1 MSQVMLIL
9 AIGLVAFDFQ
19 NLLSW
24 WRGRTITP
32 GAESSADF
40 TIIVPLF
47 GHPRYF
53 DRRAQLLRYQ
63 PNVLVALEVGTPLM
77 AAFAEQLE
85 NEGWRVNRILMGSPN
100 PALLVRE
107 CLPAVTTTY
116 TLRLDADTSVGDD
129 IAQAVAAVEAA
140 GAELCSIKC
149 AVANRTNAVTKFQ
162 ALEYRMAMLARHFR
176 PWLTSGACFLG
187 RTDALIRIMNLHSMW
202 TPGEDIETG
211 RTALA
216 LRMRIR
222 HLDIVVETD
231 APDTWPALFR
241 QRRLWWAGTFRHWWI
256 NMDRNLLQL
265 PVLTVYYLAAIWV
278 SLYFK
283 WWTLI
288 SLHELIYTMP
298 LVIVSYVVV
307 TAISNTQVL
316 SPWMLVMP
324 FYSLAQVL
332 VMPPIGAAYYFVIAW
347 RRRRLGRYGF
357 GLRRLRIAP
366 VELETRLAPWSSS
379 SIAGSR
385 PAGSAS
391 RGGPPSPE
399 ASRRGTRW
407 ARAS

>member
-1 MSQVMLIL
+1 MLIL

-24 WRGRTITP
+24 WGGRTITP
-32 GAESSADF
+32 GEESSTDF

-53 DRRAQLLRYQ
+53 DRRAELLRYQ

-77 AAFAEQLE
+77 AAFAQQLE
-85 NEGWRVNRILMGSPN
+85 NEGWRVNRIVMESPN
-100 PALLVRE
+100 PALLIRA

-140 GAELCSIKC
+140 GADLCSIKC

-231 APDTWPALFR
+231 APDTWAALIR

-265 PVLTVYYLAAIWV
+265 PVLTAYYLAAIWV

-288 SLHELIYTMP
+288 SLHELVYTMP

-307 TAISNTQVL
+307 TAISNVQVL
-316 SPWMLVMP
+316 SPWMLVFP

-332 VMPPIGAAYYFVIAW
+332 VMPPIGAAYYFVVAW

-366 VELETRLAPWSSS
+366 VELETRLAPWVKLEHRR
-379 SIAGSR
+379 IASYGLGEPGR
-385 PAGSAS
+385 PV
-391 RGGPPSPE
+391 
-399 ASRRGTRW
+399 
-407 ARAS
+407 

>member
-24 WRGRTITP
+24 WGGRTITP
-32 GAESSADF
+32 GVESSADF

-85 NEGWRVNRILMGSPN
+85 NEGWRVNRIVMENPN
-100 PALLVRE
+100 PALLVKA

-129 IAQAVAAVEAA
+129 IAQAVAAVEAS
-140 GAELCSIKC
+140 GADLCSIKC

-187 RTDALIRIMNLHSMW
+187 RTDALIRIMNLHSLW

-265 PVLTVYYLAAIWV
+265 PVLTAYYLAAVWV

-307 TAISNTQVL
+307 TAISNVQVL
-316 SPWMLVMP
+316 SPWMLVFP

-332 VMPPIGAAYYFVIAW
+332 VMPPIGAAYYFVVAW
-347 RRRRLGRYGF
+347 RRRSPGRYGF
-357 GLRRLRIAP
+357 GFRRLRIAP
-366 VELETRLAPWSSS
+366 VELETRLAPWVKLEHRR
-379 SIAGSR
+379 IASYGLGEQGR
-385 PAGSAS
+385 PV
-391 RGGPPSPE
+391 
-399 ASRRGTRW
+399 
-407 ARAS
+407 